1 MRKAIMTYIVGG
13 YDTLKDPAVVT
24 PGWDYLCFSD
34 VGLGSDIWRPIPLD
48 GRPLGVSCPKRRSSL
63 IKILH
68 HQFVDA
74 SYDVCITVD
83 GSLLVNCDLDAF
95 LEEFWWGRDA
105 VFAVAQHPRRS
116 CLYAEA
122 EAVLERSL
130 DDPKV
135 VQTQVW
141 KYAGAGFPRDYGLF
155 GTRMM
160 VKNNR
165 SKRLR
170 EMCERWAEE
179 YQKGSRRDQLSL
191 TYALWRDDKATGAR
205 LPIQAF
211 DFEDVY
217 RNRKLFAIT
226 EHLGSQRWQ

>member
-1 MRKAIMTYIVGG
+1 MTYIVGG

-34 VGLGSDIWRPIPLD
+34 DGLGSDIWRPMQLD

-95 LEEFWWGRDA
+95 LKEFWGDDA
-105 VFAVAQHPRRS
+105 VFAVAEHPRRS

-122 EAVLERSL
+122 EAVVEMGL
-130 DDPKV
+130 DDSEV
-135 VQTQVW
+135 VQAQVRN
-141 KYAGAGFPRDYGLF
+141 YASAGFPRDYGLF

-170 EMCERWAEE
+170 AMCERWAEE
-179 YQKGSRRDQLSL
+179 YQTGSRRDQLSL
-191 TYALWRDDKATGAR
+191 TYALWRDAEVTGER
-205 LPIQAF
+205 LPIRAF

-217 RNRKLFAIT
+217 KTQELFAIT
-226 EHLGSQRWQ
+226 KHLGSPRWQ